1 MNEQIPSS
9 KPPESAPKITDG
21 VDLNPKSNQDL
32 AWDMAHA
39 EKPYQDEALRKKT
52 EAHEELERV
61 RLGMS
66 TDLTEAVVKSRNND
80 LQSLYPESPKLG
92 DAENQVVGYAQYDQI
107 NALEKA
113 QRLIGEI
120 RLLKSLAEQASQTQA
135 DIYARLKNLEEQLN
149 KV

>member
-1 MNEQIPSS
+1 MNEQITSS
-9 KPPESAPKITDG
+9 NSTENAPKVTGG

-52 EAHEELERV
+52 KANKELVRA

-66 TDLTEAVVKSRNND
+66 TDLTDAVEDYRSEDEQNLRVGHAVN
-80 LQSLYPESPKLG
+80 YI
-92 DAENQVVGYAQYDQI
+92 VGYEQYGQI
-107 NALEKA
+107 HALKEVES
-113 QRLIGEI
+113 LIGEI
-120 RLLKSLAEQASQTQA
+120 RELKSLAEQATQTQA
-135 DIYARLKNLEEQLN
+135 DIYARLKALEEQLN